1 MTKQAREEL
10 IAQMENDYEELCAV
24 SSTLD
29 NYIGNLVGSERTL
42 PANFEAR
49 LTHAHN
55 IIEAC
60 VSELYSL
67 IPDPED
73 S

>member
-42 PANFEAR
+42 PAHFESR

>member
-10 IAQMENDYEELCAV
+10 IAQMENDYEELSLV
-24 SSTLD
+24 SLALD
-29 NYIGNLVGSERTL
+29 NFIGNISEDEREFPPNL
-42 PANFEAR
+42 ESR

>member
-42 PANFEAR
+42 PDHFEAR
-49 LTHAHN
+49 LTQAYN
-55 IIEAC
+55 ILDECAG
-60 VSELYSL
+60 VLHSL